1 MSRHSKF
8 APDVP
13 GKPLAAL
20 LTMCLVGFCSSQA
33 TGQSSI
39 QDAFSR
45 AQAARSRGDLAAA
58 EQDYLEVIRR
68 APQLATAFHNL
79 GIVYF
84 LEHRFH
90 DSAASLEKALQLSP
104 KLPGTHSMLGLAY
117 YQLSQPEKAAAAFQA
132 ELRLN
137 PSDTSALLYLGR
149 AKIQSRDYRDAAKTL
164 EKLAAVKPSDPDV
177 LYSLSLAYLQLMLD
191 NVNRLGEVAPRS
203 YQAWLLLAQDE
214 EAHGNDDAAVTN
226 YREAL
231 RANPNAAG
239 IHYAL
244 GSVLGRT
251 GKFDEAA
258 AEFNKELQSAPNDYF
273 SLWKLGEV
281 TLRSSPQAA
290 LPSLERAV
298 SLAPDL
304 AQARLAYG
312 RALARLGET
321 AKAVEQFQRVVKLA
335 PDEDSVHYHLWRAYR
350 LMGRDHEA
358 QAERSRFEEMA
369 KKKDE
374 RTQEMARRDIEMT
387 RSVETPPEEP
397 EPGFTP
403 SRDPIHP

>member
-1 MSRHSKF
+1 
-8 APDVP
+8 
-13 GKPLAAL
+13 
-20 LTMCLVGFCSSQA
+20 MCLLGVCLSQA
-33 TGQSSI
+33 AGQSSI
-39 QDAFSR
+39 QDVFRR
-45 AQAARSRGDLAAA
+45 AQAARSRGDLAGA
-58 EQDYLEVIRR
+58 EQDYLEIIRR

-90 DSAASLEKALQLSP
+90 DSATSLEKALQLSP
-104 KLPGTHSMLGLAY
+104 KLPGVHGMLGLAY
-117 YQLSQPEKAAAAFQA
+117 YQLSDPEKAAAAFQV

-137 PSDTSALLYLGR
+137 PSDTGALLYLGK

-164 EKLAAVKPSDPDV
+164 EKLATVQPSDPDV
-177 LYSLSLAYLQLMLD
+177 LYSLSLAYLRLMLE
-191 NVNRLGEVAPRS
+191 NVNRLGAVAPRS

-214 EAHGNDDAAVTN
+214 EAHGNDDAAVNN

-231 RANPNAAG
+231 RAKPNAVG

-258 AEFNKELQSAPNDYF
+258 AEFNKELQSTPNDYL

-290 LPSLERAV
+290 LTLLERAI

-304 AQARLAYG
+304 AQARLAFG

-335 PDEDSVHYHLWRAYR
+335 PEEDSVHYHLWRAYR
-350 LMGRDHEA
+350 LMGRGEEA
-358 QAERSRFEEMA
+358 QAELSRFEEMA

-387 RSVETPPEEP
+387 RAVETPPEEP

-403 SRDPIHP
+403 SRDPTHP